1 MAQVALLVDQ
11 LKRYLRGQGVTY
23 ASLARRLGLSESS
36 VKRSFSRQSFTI
48 ERLEQICNLV
58 GLEISDLVELMNRE
72 RNYLTELTAEQE
84 RTLVQEPKLLL
95 LAYLLVTGWQV
106 EQVVANFRIDEP
118 EASRLLVRLHRARII
133 DLLPLNRVKLLTAR
147 DFTWRKDGP
156 IQRFFAEQVQAEF
169 LASQFAGQSE
179 RLRFVGGTLS
189 RTSLTQMQQA
199 IDRIAREFNELS
211 RRDSSLPLAE
221 RHGCSAVFAIRPWEF
236 SMFQDLR
243 RK

>member
-23 ASLARRLGLSESS
+23 ASLARRLRLSESS

-118 EASRLLVRLHRARII
+118 EASQLLIRLHRARII
-133 DLLPLNRVKLLTAR
+133 ELLPLNRVKLLTAR

>member
-23 ASLARRLGLSESS
+23 ASLARRLRLSESS

-72 RNYLTELTAEQE
+72 RNYLTELTADQE

-118 EASRLLVRLHRARII
+118 EASQLLICLHRARII
-133 DLLPLNRVKLLTAR
+133 ELLPLNRVKLLTAR